1 MKVLL
6 LLSSVSIPLLLPYS
20 IVRGES
26 ISSAPPK
33 GRRSLKGV
41 VLAVVLVALA
51 QAATTK
57 YLQWG

>member
-1 MKVLL
+1 MGET
-6 LLSSVSIPLLLPYS
+6 SPELLLPCS